1 MVSRISRL
9 SQERR
14 QELIDLAQSGKLG
27 LGDLQGGTFT
37 ISNLGMYGV
46 DIFNAVLN
54 PPQAGILAVGSITER
69 VVPVGGQPAVE
80 PMLMLSLTYD
90 HRVVD
95 GARGAQFLQTLAA
108 NIENPLR
115 LLE

>member
-1 MVSRISRL
+1 MIA
-9 SQERR
+9 
-14 QELIDLAQSGKLG
+14 LAQNGKLG
-27 LGDLQGGTFT
+27 LEELQGGTFT

-54 PPQAGILAVGSITER
+54 PPQAAILAIGRIAER
-69 VVPVGGQPAVE
+69 VVPVEGQPAVQ
-80 PMLMLSLTYD
+80 PMMMLSLSYD

-95 GARGAQFLQTLAA
+95 GARGAEFIQTLAA
-108 NIENPLR
+108 LIENPLR